1 MAEKAAII
9 TAQQMSNKSNVSV
22 ARKYNVGESTIRRCR
37 QPIDT
42 SLVYDKKK
50 TPHLGPAS
58 SGK

>member
-9 TAQQMSNKSNVSV
+9 TAQQISNESNVSV
-22 ARKYNVGESTIRRCR
+22 ARRRNVGESTIRRWR
-37 QPIDT
+37 QVIDT

-50 TPHLGPAS
+50 TQHLGPAS